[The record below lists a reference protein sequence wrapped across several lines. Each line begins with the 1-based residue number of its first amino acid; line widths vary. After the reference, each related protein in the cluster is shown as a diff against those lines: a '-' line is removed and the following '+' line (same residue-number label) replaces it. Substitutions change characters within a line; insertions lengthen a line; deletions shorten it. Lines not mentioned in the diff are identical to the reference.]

1 MLSAQPSTNA
11 GSRFQAAW
19 LHPWSARRRYPRRAP
34 SLQWWGA
41 RPAIWHRL
49 SRGPTRVGRWAGGR
63 CPAQGRPGAQGRAG
77 GQRAAGKHA
86 GQVKAVCIRQH
97 RATVQ
102 AGPQRTNPAAAKLFC
117 THTHTHTPRSWQTLA
132 TWQLSCWPGR
142 RGSPDTG
149 PASRALQH
157 SEAWEG
163 REKQA
168 VTCFY

>member
-1 MLSAQPSTNA
+1 MADAQL
-11 GSRFQAAW
+11 R
-19 LHPWSARRRYPRRAP
+19 
-34 SLQWWGA
+34 
-41 RPAIWHRL
+41 
-49 SRGPTRVGRWAGGR
+49 
-63 CPAQGRPGAQGRAG
+63 
-77 GQRAAGKHA
+77 A
-86 GQVKAVCIRQH
+86 GQVHKGG
-97 RATVQ
+97 Q
-102 AGPQRTNPAAAKLFC
+102 AGSVLRANMQAKSKQCASGSTGQLCRQARKERIQRLPNFFV
-117 THTHTHTPRSWQTLA
+117 HTHTHTPRSWQTLA